1 MAYPQGYDK
10 EEFGFGSIS
19 SIQDDES
26 GNPTWLVSG
35 HWKSNLLSNE
45 SRILDQENK
54 TYSGSSF
61 DSQVEMVRLNGT
73 AQHTHAITNFILTN
87 SSQPNNIREVFYGTS
102 TASLR
107 EGPVTDIPTSIKIM
121 GDTVINIWLDPVKV
135 KNHFGDTPI

>member
-1 MAYPQGYDK
+1 M
-10 EEFGFGSIS
+10 
-19 SIQDDES
+19 
-26 GNPTWLVSG
+26 
-35 HWKSNLLSNE
+35 SNE

-87 SSQPNNIREVFYGTS
+87 SSQPNNIREVFNGTS

-135 KNHFGDTPI
+135 KNHFGDTPIYGLWKRNRVHKCIQGLIIPRREITTWGGNILTGYL